1 MATELQGNGRLFSK
15 ILGNNDDVDINS
27 RSAIFSIFLVGVIAP
42 EVFIVQPGFVQGLV
56 VYLGFDDQGAGYTAS
71 AEMFGLAATTI
82 LMTFVAHRVNWRK
95 VVFWSLLIMFVA
107 NVLCT
112 MTADLNSFVAL
123 RFVAGLGA
131 GSLVSLSF
139 AAVGLTSNPDR
150 NFGFL
155 IMWVL
160 TYGAIVLWAMPT
172 AYEFAG
178 INGAIWF
185 FALFPLTAIPFIRH
199 MPATGENV
207 VQVEEDAVNLTGTMK
222 TLALFAML
230 AYFMAQGV
238 VWAYLFLIGVSGGL
252 SEQAVA
258 NGLMLSQFAGI
269 AGALLAAVIAHK
281 VGRSLPLTIGIVGGA
296 LCLYF
301 LVGTFEFLVFALA
314 VGVYNFFW
322 NMTHPFLLGAMASFD
337 RRGRVVVYAVAMQM
351 VGLAIGPA
359 LAASVI
365 TEGEFLNVNWLG
377 AALFLLSILLILP
390 PVLMQAKTF
399 GAAQEV
405 TVE

>member
-1 MATELQGNGRLFSK
+1 M
-15 ILGNNDDVDINS
+15 
-27 RSAIFSIFLVGVIAP
+27 FLVGVIAP

-56 VYLGFDDQGAGYTAS
+56 ELLGFDDRGAGYTAS
-71 AEMFGLAATTI
+71 AEMWGLAATTI
-82 LMTFVAHRVNWRK
+82 LMTFIAHRVNWRS
-95 VVFWSLLIMFVA
+95 VIFWSLIVMFVA
-107 NVLCT
+107 NILCM
-112 MTADLNSFVAL
+112 MTSDLNVFVAL

-139 AAVGLTSNPDR
+139 AAIGLTKNPDR

-160 TYGAIVLWAMPT
+160 TYGAIVLWAMPSV
-172 AYEFAG
+172 YEIAG
-178 INGAIWF
+178 MNGALFF
-185 FALFPLTAIPFIRH
+185 FALFPLSAVPFIKH
-199 MPATGENV
+199 MPVTGENV
-207 VQVEEDAVNLTGTMK
+207 VQVEEDAVNLSGRLK
-222 TLALFAML
+222 ALALFAML

-252 SEQAVA
+252 TDQQVA

-269 AGALLAAVIAHK
+269 AGALLAAMIAHRI
-281 VGRSLPLTIGIVGGA
+281 GRSIPLAIGILGGS

-301 LVGTFEFLVFALA
+301 LVGTFEFVMFAIA
-314 VGVYNFFW
+314 VGVYNFLW

-351 VGLAIGPA
+351 LGLAIGPA

-365 TEGEFLNVNWLG
+365 SESEYLNVNRLG
-377 AALFLLSILLILP
+377 AMLFVLSFILILS
-390 PVLMQAKTF
+390 PVLAQAKLT
-399 GAAQEV
+399 GGPVSQ
-405 TVE
+405 TVD